1 MARVAEANVATP
13 ASEAAG
19 YPVEVQPMDRYNEA
33 LLDNAR
39 PRGWRNPAPAD
50 RYNLVAIGSGTA
62 GLVASIGGAGLGA
75 KVALVEKHLMGGDCL
90 NTGCVP
96 SKSII
101 RAAKTVGEI
110 RRAGELGVQVPDGVS
125 VDFGAVMAR
134 MREIRAG
141 ISHDDSVQ
149 RVTGTGVELFFG
161 AARFTGPDTVEVD
174 HDGERVTLRFAKAV
188 IATGSRPRRLDVP
201 GAAETGYLTNE
212 TIFELTELPPRLAV
226 IGGGPIGAE
235 MAQTF
240 ARLGSQVT
248 LIEHNGQLLNR
259 EDADAARIVQDAFEA
274 DGIRLIFKADVT
286 ALRGTPAGK
295 VVEYT
300 IDGQVAHVE
309 VDEILVSI
317 GRAPTVQGL
326 GLEAA
331 GVEFSDRGVTVD
343 DTLRTTNANIYAAGD
358 VASRYQFTHV
368 ADATARIVL
377 QNALF
382 PGPKR
387 KAGDLIVPWVTYT
400 DPEVAHVGMYA
411 HEAEAK
417 GIKVQTFAQSLEHVD
432 RARADGETNGF
443 VKIHVK
449 AGSDQI
455 LGATLVASHAGEM
468 IGEITTAMVAGVGLK
483 TLATVIHPYPT
494 QAEAIRKIADQYN
507 RTRLTPFVKRALQ
520 TWMSW
525 RR

>member
-1 MARVAEANVATP
+1 MEHSTQATI
-13 ASEAAG
+13 SAAG
-19 YPVEVQPMDRYNEA
+19 QEAGAYPVQVAPMDRYNRA
-33 LLDNAR
+33 LLDNTR
-39 PRGWRNPAPAD
+39 PGGWRNPAAAE
-50 RYNLVAIGSGTA
+50 RYNLVVIGSGTA
-62 GLVASIGGAGLGA
+62 GLVSAIGGAGLGA
-75 KVALVEKHLMGGDCL
+75 RVALIEKHLMGGDCL

-101 RAAKTVGEI
+101 RAAKAVGEV
-110 RRAGELGVQVPDGVS
+110 RRASALGVQAPDGVT

-149 RVTGTGVELFFG
+149 RVTGAGVDLFFG
-161 AARFTGPDTVEVD
+161 AARFTGPETVEVD
-174 HDGERVTLRFAKAV
+174 HHGERQTLRFAKAV
-188 IATGSRPRRLDVP
+188 IATGSRPQTLDAP
-201 GAAETGYLTNE
+201 GAAEVGYLTNE
-212 TIFELTELPPRLAV
+212 TLFELTTLPRRLAV

-240 ARLGSQVT
+240 ARLGAQVT
-248 LIEHNGQLLNR
+248 LIERNGQLLNR
-259 EDADAARIVQDAFEA
+259 EDADAACIVQDAFVE
-274 DGIRLIFKADVT
+274 DGIRLRFGATIKAVSRT
-286 ALRGTPAGK
+286 ATGKRLEFECAGQA
-295 VVEYT
+295 E
-300 IDGQVAHVE
+300 QVE

-331 GVEFSDRGVTVD
+331 GVAYSDKGVSVD
-343 DTLRTTNANIYAAGD
+343 ETMRTTHPHIYAAGD
-358 VASRYQFTHV
+358 VAIRYQFTHV

-387 KAGDLIVPWVTYT
+387 KASDLIVPWVTYT
-400 DPEVAHVGMYA
+400 DPEVAHVGLYA
-411 HEAEAK
+411 HEAEAR
-417 GIKVQTFAQSLEHVD
+417 GLKVQSFTQPLTHVD
-432 RARADGETNGF
+432 RARADGETAGF
-443 VKIHVK
+443 VRIHVK
-449 AGSDQI
+449 AGSDRI
-455 LGATLVASHAGEM
+455 LGATIVATHAGEM
-468 IGEITTAMVAGVGLK
+468 ISELTTAMVAGVGLK

-507 RTRLTPFVKRALQ
+507 RTRLSPAVKRVLR
-520 TWMSW
+520 TWMGW

>member
-1 MARVAEANVATP
+1 MARVAETNIVNP
-13 ASEAAG
+13 ASATQA
-19 YPVEVQPMDRYNEA
+19 YPIQVQPMDRYNQA

-39 PRGWRNPAPAD
+39 PRSWRNPTPASY
-50 RYNLVAIGSGTA
+50 YNLVAIGSGTA

-75 KVALVEKHLMGGDCL
+75 KVALVEKRLMGGDCL

-101 RAAKTVGEI
+101 RAARAVGEI
-110 RRAGELGVQVPDGVS
+110 RRAESFGVHVPDGVT
-125 VDFGAVMAR
+125 VDFGTVMAR
-134 MREIRAG
+134 MRAIRAG

-149 RVTGTGVELFFG
+149 RVTGAGVDLFFG
-161 AARFTGPDTVEVD
+161 PARFTGPHTIEVD
-174 HDGERVTLRFAKAV
+174 HDGDRVTLRFARAV
-188 IATGSRPRRLDVP
+188 ITTGAHPRRLDVP
-201 GAAETGYLTNE
+201 GATETGYLTHE
-212 TIFELTELPPRLAV
+212 TLFELTDLPRRLAV

-248 LIEHNGQLLNR
+248 LIESNGQLLNR
-259 EDADAARIVQDAFEA
+259 EDAGAAAIVQDAFKA
-274 DGIRLIFKADVT
+274 DGIQLIFKAAVT
-286 ALRGTPAGK
+286 ALRRTPTGK

-300 IDGQVAHVE
+300 VEGHPAQVE
-309 VDEILVSI
+309 VDEVLVSI
-317 GRAPTVQGL
+317 GRTPAVQGL

-331 GVEFSDRGVTVD
+331 GVESSDTGIHVD
-343 DTLRTTNANIYAAGD
+343 DTLRTTNPHIYAAGD
-358 VASRYQFTHV
+358 VAMRYQFTHV

-387 KAGDLIVPWVTYT
+387 KASDLIVPRVTFT
-400 DPEVAHVGMYA
+400 DPEVAHVGMYV
-411 HEAEAK
+411 HDAEAR
-417 GIKVQTFAQSLEHVD
+417 GIKLQTFVQSLDHVD
-432 RARADGETNGF
+432 RARADGETAGF

-455 LGATLVASHAGEM
+455 LGATIVASHAGEM
-468 IGEITTAMVAGVGLK
+468 IGEITAAMVAGVGLK

-507 RTRLTPFVKRALQ
+507 RTRLTPFVKHALNL
-520 TWMSW
+520 WMGW
-525 RR
+525 QR